1 MPKEIE
7 LEKTY
12 LLKYLPEDIKEKQ
25 SIEIFDIYIPKSADH
40 SILRIRKRG
49 AICEITKKQPI
60 HGNDSSEQEE
70 HTISLSQEEFLALA
84 NVDGK
89 KLHKLRYIYPCGE
102 DTAEI
107 DVYQDDFKGLVFV
120 DFEFKTSE
128 EKGKFLM
135 PDFCLAE
142 ITQEK
147 FCAAG
152 WLAGKKYSDIEQFLD
167 AYGYKRIDD

>member
-12 LLKYLPEDIKEKQ
+12 LLKYLPVDIKEKQ
-25 SIEIFDIYIPKSADH
+25 SIEILDIYIPKSADH

-49 AICEITKKQPI
+49 EICEITKKQPI
-60 HGNDSSEQEE
+60 HGSDSSEQEE
-70 HTISLSQEEFLALA
+70 HTINLSKEEFLALA

-128 EKGKFLM
+128 AKDKFLM
-135 PDFCLAE
+135 PEFCLAE

-147 FCAAG
+147 FCASG
-152 WLAGKKYSDIEQFLD
+152 WLAGKKYSDIEQFLG
-167 AYGYKRIDD
+167 AYGYKKIND